1 MKKYRRSNMDVRGSK
16 SVRGGLV
23 LLSAVAS
30 IGVYAVAGAFEI
42 PTGNEDI
49 QFRWDNT
56 LRYTYGHRISG
67 QNPTLINSANNDDGD
82 RNFNVG
88 TISNRLDIL
97 SETDFVY
104 KKDYGV
110 RFSGALWYDQR
121 YGAGMD
127 NSSIGTSNHIVNGA
141 PAPGM
146 SDYAKRYYKGP
157 SGELLDA
164 FAFGKITIGD
174 IPINLKVGRHTVYW
188 GEAMFGNGGTHG
200 ISFAQSAIDISKGLG
215 QPSLEVKE
223 LFRPRNQVSMQV
235 QPTKDISI
243 AANYYLQWEPNRVPE
258 SGTYLGFADPLGNG
272 SESLAA
278 GPFRAYNKGD
288 IEPGQA
294 KDFGVAVRWSP
305 EWLAGTLGL
314 YYRKFSDVNGQ
325 LNMRVGMV
333 PPPGPPAPVFVGP
346 VPTEYRWS
354 YASGIDLYG
363 ISLSKQFAGISI
375 GSELSYRHNMPLWS
389 NANVIVT
396 SIPGAP
402 PLPIP
407 GQPVFP
413 AKTDIP
419 FASYPSSGDTG
430 GARGDTW
437 HALVNFLYLFPKCAL
452 YDTATGIAE
461 FTWSRLDH
469 VTSHPEL
476 LKWGNNTTSDVDR
489 ITKDFVGGQIN
500 FEPTWF
506 QVLAGVDLS
515 MPMTGFVGLVGNS
528 AVTGGGTKNAGTY
541 SVGFTADFFQK
552 YKANLS
558 YIGFFG
564 PMGTPDPSTGEPL
577 NGNGPHTSLKDR
589 NMITLTLKT
598 SF

>member
-1 MKKYRRSNMDVRGSK
+1 MKKYRRSNKVVRGSK
-16 SVRGGLV
+16 GVRGGLV

-30 IGVYAVAGAFEI
+30 IGVYAAAGAFEI

-67 QNPTLINSANNDDGD
+67 QNKTLVNSPNMDDGD
-82 RNFNVG
+82 RNFDVG
-88 TISNRLDIL
+88 TVSNRLDLL

-110 RFSGALWYDQR
+110 RFSGSLWYDQR
-121 YGAGMD
+121 YRDGFD
-127 NSSIGTSNHIVNGA
+127 NTSPGTSNHLVNGN
-141 PAPGM
+141 PTPGM
-146 SDYAKRYYKGP
+146 SKYADRYFSGP

-164 FAFGKITIGD
+164 FAFGKFTIGD
-174 IPINLKVGRHTVYW
+174 IPFNLKVGRHTVYW
-188 GEAMFGNGGTHG
+188 GESMFGNGGTHG
-200 ISFAQSAIDISKGLG
+200 IAYGQSAIDLPKGLA
-215 QPSLEVKE
+215 QPSVELKE

-243 AANYYLQWEPNRVPE
+243 AANYYLQWEPNRFPE
-258 SGTYLGFADPLGNG
+258 PGTYLSWADMLGNG

-278 GPFRAYNKGD
+278 GPGRAFNKGD

-294 KDFGVAVRWSP
+294 KDFGVSVRWSP
-305 EWLAGTLGL
+305 DWLAGTAGL
-314 YYRKFSDVNGQ
+314 YYRRFSDVNGQ
-325 LNMRVGMV
+325 LNIKGTVLT
-333 PPPGPPAPVFVGP
+333 APVS
-346 VPTEYRWS
+346 PTHQNLFIPSEYRWS

-363 ISLSKQFAGISI
+363 ISFAKQIAGISI

-389 NANVIVT
+389 NANVMPTAIIT
-396 SIPGAP
+396 PGP
-402 PLPIP
+402 PQILDPQYP
-407 GQPVFP
+407 G
-413 AKTDIP
+413 
-419 FASYPSSGDTG
+419 SGDTA

-489 ITKDFVGGQIN
+489 ITKDYVGGQIN
-500 FEPTWF
+500 FEPTWY
-506 QVLAGVDLS
+506 QVFAGVDLS
-515 MPMTGFVGLVGNS
+515 MPLSGAIGLVGNS
-528 AVTGGGTKNAGTY
+528 AVTAGGTKNAGTY

-564 PMGTPDPSTGEPL
+564 PMGTPDQNTGEPL
-577 NGNGPHTSLKDR
+577 NGNGPYTSLKDR
-589 NMITLTLKT
+589 NMITVTLKT